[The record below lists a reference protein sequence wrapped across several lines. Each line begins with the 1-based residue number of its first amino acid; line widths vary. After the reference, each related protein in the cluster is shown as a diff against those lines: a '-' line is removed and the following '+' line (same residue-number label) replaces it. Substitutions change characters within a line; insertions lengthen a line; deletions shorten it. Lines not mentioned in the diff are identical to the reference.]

1 MLITDI
7 IIVLCMSVIGSII
20 IATTATIINYK
31 HKEAKNNERE
41 NRSKNSLRA

>member
-7 IIVLCMSVIGSII
+7 VIGICMSVLGSII

-31 HKEAKNNERE
+31 RKEAKNNERE